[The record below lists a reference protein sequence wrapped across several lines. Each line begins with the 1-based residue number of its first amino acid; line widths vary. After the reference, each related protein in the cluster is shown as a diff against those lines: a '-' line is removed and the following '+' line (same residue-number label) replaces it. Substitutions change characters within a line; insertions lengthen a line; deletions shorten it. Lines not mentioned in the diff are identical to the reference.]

1 MSHLQSAL
9 CRIKEIESAVAAGDL
24 EAANIAAQQ
33 LTPLL
38 VSNNI
43 DELLAMRERI
53 ESLTL
58 GVKALQSQ
66 DIAQLRGVQQQRG
79 GAQAYQAMQQSVL

>member
-1 MSHLQSAL
+1 MSQLENAL
-9 CRIKEIESAVAAGDL
+9 NRIRDIESAVASGDL
-24 EAANIAAQQ
+24 EAANLAAQQ

-43 DELLAMRERI
+43 DELLSVRDRI

-58 GVKALQSQ
+58 GVKAMQSG
-66 DIAQLRGVQQQRG
+66 DLDQLRGIQQQRG
-79 GAQAYQAMQQSVL
+79 GAEAYQAMQQSNF

>member
-1 MSHLQSAL
+1 MTHLELAL
-9 CRIKEIESAVAAGDL
+9 HRIKDIESAVAEGDL

-43 DELLAMRERI
+43 DELLSIRDRI
-53 ESLTL
+53 ANLTL
-58 GVKALQSQ
+58 GVKALQSA
-66 DIAQLRGVQQQRG
+66 DLGELRGVQQQRG
-79 GAQAYQAMQQSVL
+79 GAEAYQAMQQRVF

>member
-1 MSHLQSAL
+1 MSHLETAL
-9 CRIKEIESAVAAGDL
+9 KRVKDIESAVASGDL
-24 EAANIAAQQ
+24 EAANLAAQQ

-43 DELLAMRERI
+43 DELLSIRDRI

-58 GVKALQSQ
+58 GVKALQSA
-66 DIAQLRGVQQQRG
+66 DLSQLRGVQQQRG
-79 GAQAYQAMQQSVL
+79 GAEAYQAMQQSPC